1 MNEDTICY
9 LDNAATTYPKPEA
22 VIKEMERCMRSYC
35 GNPGR
40 GTHSLSLAAANK
52 IYDCR
57 CAAARLIGSSA
68 PESIFFV
75 PNSTYGLNAIIKGI
89 LKDGD
94 HVIISDMEHNS
105 VYRPIY
111 KMAMENKISFD
122 VFNALS
128 LVGRKE
134 SPSAEKICAD
144 IQKLIRKNTKLLI
157 CNHSSNICSFSLP
170 VKEIGELCHKNNI
183 IFAVDSAQSA
193 GHTDLN
199 IEKMKIDY
207 LCVPGHKAL
216 YGPQGSGFVAIN
228 NDTVLDTLIEGGNG
242 IESLSGEMPL
252 FSPERYESGTAST
265 PCIAGLCEG
274 IGEVLNIGTDTISE
288 YEHFL
293 FDKLLEDLLNIKDIV
308 VYAPA
313 YKGSTLSFNINGM
326 SSDAVAS
333 ALNKKSI
340 CVRGGFHCTAL
351 AHKALKTPNHG
362 AVRASFSIFNTVKDI
377 EKLSYVCKNIRTL
390 I

>member
-1 MNEDTICY
+1 MREDTLCY

-22 VIKEMERCMRSYC
+22 VINEMDKCMRSYC

-40 GTHSLSLAAANK
+40 GAHSLSLAAANK

-57 CAAARLIGSSA
+57 CAVARLIGSDT
-68 PESIFFV
+68 PENIFFV
-75 PNSTYGLNAIIKGI
+75 PNTTYGLNAIIKGI

-111 KMAMENKISFD
+111 KMAMEGRISFD

-128 LVGRKE
+128 LVGKE
-134 SPSAEKICAD
+134 SPSAEKICAE
-144 IQKLIRKNTKLLI
+144 IQKLIKKNTKLLI

-170 VKEIGELCHKNNI
+170 IARIGDFCKKNNI

-193 GHTDLN
+193 GHAD
-199 IEKMKIDY
+199 IDIRKMKIDL
-207 LCVPGHKAL
+207 LCAPGHKSL
-216 YGPQGSGFVAIN
+216 YGPQGSGFVAIS
-228 NDTVLDTLIEGGNG
+228 NDTVLDTLVEGGNG

-252 FSPERYESGTAST
+252 FSPERYESGTVST
-265 PCIAGLCEG
+265 PCIAGLFEG

-288 YEHFL
+288 YERFL
-293 FDKLLEDLLNIKDIV
+293 FDKLLDDLLNIKDII

-313 YKGSTLSFNINGM
+313 YKGSTLSFNIKGI
-326 SSDAVAS
+326 SSDTVAS

-351 AHKALKTPNHG
+351 AHKALKTPDHG
-362 AVRASFSIFNTVKDI
+362 AVRASFGIFNTGKDI
-377 EKLSYVCKNIRTL
+377 ERLSYACKNIRAL